1 MKTKLYVTKS
11 AAALAV
17 ASLAFT
23 VATTSV
29 AFARNVLI
37 DANHSVSQTGVLI
50 GGGGGGGG
58 QDLGPDDP
66 SSKPRIPGQPSLVDR
81 TNSSLT
87 IQWTDN
93 SSYEQG
99 YNLYRG
105 PDYSGPWTRIA
116 VFGATPGNT
125 ATMQYTDAGLPRDTR
140 YYYRVGAY
148 NFYGESFSTP
158 QTFATIDGRGVSR
171 LQLRL
176 RTADVE
182 DANTDDDVNVS
193 LHDYDGGGTW
203 LDYGRNDFERG
214 DEFTYEL
221 LSTGVSDLS
230 DINDIFLL
238 KPGTDGWCI
247 ESLAL
252 LADGVEIYNQQFG
265 SASSA
270 CQWLDDENG
279 HQTYFVV
286 GRQTLR
292 AHPLWQAY
300 QQPTPSTRLLR
311 TDLEARIEGIVGNKI
326 HYGTPVN
333 SPVYSGIL
341 DVNWTDDAL
350 DGESH
355 VKITKKDSQAVHVEF
370 KLDIDTPGPGSV
382 TATSEFN
389 LRFTG
394 VCRTATDPAKILI
407 TTENRHATADFN
419 WLADAL
425 TLWLIEFADDSVA
438 DDVAGSIPDFSQTI
452 TIDNQ
457 IVSCVTPS
465 VEADGTVDFDVTFA
479 NATGAGGRTSVI
491 GTGVGGTATIGAETA
506 GPRTTG
512 PVGTTATKAL
522 AK

>member
-1 MKTKLYVTKS
+1 MKKELYVIKTT
-11 AAALAV
+11 AIATI
-17 ASLAFT
+17 ASLAIT
-23 VATTSV
+23 LATASV
-29 AFARNVLI
+29 GFCRNVLI

-50 GGGGGGGG
+50 GGGGGGGLP
-58 QDLGPDDP
+58 DLGPDDP
-66 SSKPRIPGQPSLVDR
+66 TSKPRIPGQPTLVERND
-81 TNSSLT
+81 TSLT

-105 PDYSGPWTRIA
+105 PDYGGPWTRIA

-125 ATMQYTDAGLPRDTR
+125 TVMQYTDTGLPRDTR

-148 NFYGESFSTP
+148 NYYGESFSTP

-176 RTADVE
+176 RTANVA
-182 DANTDDDVNVS
+182 DANTDDGVNVS
-193 LHDYDGGGTW
+193 LRDNDGGGTW

-221 LSTGVSDLS
+221 ILNGISDLS
-230 DINDIFLL
+230 DINNIFLL

-252 LADGVEIYNQQFG
+252 LADGVEIFNQQFG
-265 SASSA
+265 STPST

-279 HQTYFVV
+279 HDTYFDI
-286 GRQTLR
+286 GRPTLR

-300 QQPTPSTRLLR
+300 QQPFPSLSLLR

-326 HYGTPVN
+326 HYGTYVDAYPI
-333 SPVYSGIL
+333 YQGTL
-341 DVNWTDDAL
+341 DVSWTHDAL
-350 DGESH
+350 DGASH
-355 VKITKKDSQAVHVEF
+355 VKVSKKDAQAVHVEF

-382 TATSEFN
+382 TATSDFD

-425 TLWLIEFADDSVA
+425 TLWLIELADGSVA

-465 VEADGTVDFDVTFA
+465 VAGDGTVDFNVAFA
-479 NATGAGGRTSVI
+479 KVS
-491 GTGVGGTATIGAETA
+491 GTVGGMT
-506 GPRTTG
+506 TTG
-512 PVGTTATKAL
+512 TITGGTKTTGMLGTTTTKAVL
-522 AK
+522 K